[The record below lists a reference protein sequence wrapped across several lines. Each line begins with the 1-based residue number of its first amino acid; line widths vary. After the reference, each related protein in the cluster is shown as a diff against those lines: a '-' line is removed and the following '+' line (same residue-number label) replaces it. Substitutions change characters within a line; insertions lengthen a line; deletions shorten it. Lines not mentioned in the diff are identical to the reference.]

1 MKFDVI
7 DSENCIYNLD
17 PKNPEHLCGCE
28 DSLDTECNPKNHI
41 EKNGVRKKAI
51 FGVIGVEGEIAKVYE
66 KAKLIRY
73 RGGIYTL
80 LMNEFDDDLQKQDNK
95 QEIFREFEVYTK
107 LHQIDPGGEFTP
119 ILLHHC
125 IIKRNTPAFNE
136 LISVCKNIKDYQSE
150 TGDFESNQHLQNM
163 VRSKRGGIFFM
174 YVSDAGKTIES
185 YMRTCQKYPN
195 TTQMS
200 PQDAIQSTQN
210 FASNYQ
216 KLAAK
221 QIGHFDLHLNNITY
235 KMKKGKM
242 CLSIID
248 FGCDEYLEN
257 GKPANY
263 IHFVCSNYHFGGP
276 RNTEKYIRPSEP
288 VHYVM
293 FIIAF
298 EILRNL
304 LCFWKPRI
312 EHLSESKQGQ
322 LVLQLIERMSEYLFI
337 ELKYKAL
344 EDIMNSMLHC
354 NSEKAYS
361 ESRFLCQSYCDFF
374 YAIKEV
380 YGQFY
385 STKCLKG
392 IWKRV
397 CHKMHKA
404 VYRYGNANPKYI
416 DEISISRYSGAVN
429 RFAKHRDGHYVFD
442 GMPAYLKIFDDF
454 SMAFYDKER
463 FPHNINFLKKKY
475 DEFSIAMMSI
485 ILLKLVYF
493 SRSFDNAKL
502 EYEIRRIQ
510 DNFSSPNF
518 FMKFEYE
525 EVVQVQVKNHEEV
538 PQKKCVIS

>member
-1 MKFDVI
+1 MKLDVI

-51 FGVIGVEGEIAKVYE
+51 FGVIGVEEEIAKVYE
-66 KAKLIRY
+66 KAKLIGY
-73 RGGIYTL
+73 TGGIYTL

-95 QEIFREFEVYTK
+95 QEIKREFEVYTK

-119 ILLHHC
+119 ILLHYC
-125 IIKRNTPAFNE
+125 IIQRNSPAFNE
-136 LISVCKNIKDYQSE
+136 LIRVCRNINEYQSK
-150 TGDFESNQHLQNM
+150 TGDFESNKHLQNM

-185 YMRTCQKYPN
+185 YMRKCQKYPN
-195 TTQMS
+195 SIQMS
-200 PQDAIQSTQN
+200 SQDAIQSTQK

-235 KMKKGKM
+235 KMKNGKM
-242 CLSIID
+242 FLSMID

-263 IHFVCSNYHFGGP
+263 IHFACSNFHFGGP
-276 RNTEKYIRPSEP
+276 RNTERYIRPSEP
-288 VHYVM
+288 VHYIM

-298 EILRNL
+298 EILRNCL
-304 LCFWKPRI
+304 SFLKSRI
-312 EHLSESKQGQ
+312 GHLSPPEHGI
-322 LVLQLIERMSEYLFI
+322 LVSDICYKMSECLFI
-337 ELKYKAL
+337 DTKENVIQDVMK
-344 EDIMNSMLHC
+344 SMLGYY
-354 NSEKAYS
+354 SEKMFI

-380 YGQFY
+380 HGRFY
-385 STKCLKG
+385 STRCLRG

-397 CHKMHKA
+397 CHKMEKA
-404 VYRYGNANPKYI
+404 VYRYGNVNPKYL
-416 DEISISRYSGAVN
+416 DEISVSRYSGAVN
-429 RFAKHRDGHYVFD
+429 RFGKHRDGHYVFD

-475 DEFSIAMMSI
+475 DEFSIAVMSI
-485 ILLKLVYF
+485 MLLKLVNF
-493 SRSFDNAKL
+493 SHSYDDAKL
-502 EYEIRRIQ
+502 EHEIRRLQ
-510 DNFSSPNF
+510 DNFSSPKF
-518 FMKFEYE
+518 FLKFEYE
-525 EVVQVQVKNHEEV
+525 EVVQVLTNHEEV